1 MVGPHVLPMA
11 NFTSFRI
18 HWFFFFLRER
28 HKQGWFCLMETL
40 DHLPAAPSPVRERG
54 PRCHQV
60 TPGAEHWGRQSLQ
73 DAAAQLASARGAGD
87 VSSSSKLLSS
97 APSPQGSE
105 KREHSSFSL
114 SSLYQLQPLPLT
126 LPFLQVGNLKACPQH
141 KIKLSDLQPD
151 KGTMV
156 GDSLKWYFFLSL

>member
-1 MVGPHVLPMA
+1 
-11 NFTSFRI
+11 
-18 HWFFFFLRER
+18 
-28 HKQGWFCLMETL
+28 METL